1 MPLMKHSTTLIFFLA
16 VFSLNLALG
25 QNSAMSKHEF
35 NFYIDDIKNL
45 ATNAEIS
52 IIVSGDTIKS
62 NKIGDFYYFP
72 LLDTTNNFDIEVKV
86 NNIIFSGQNYK
97 AWVLNRG
104 TRIILGRITKLN
116 KLLSVAEYNGMTKKD
131 EGWEWY
137 SKRFF
142 VIDHAY
148 TLDINNRGKIKELQ
162 FLIINPNKSNS
173 LVTTQK
179 IVK

>member
-1 MPLMKHSTTLIFFLA
+1 MKLLTTLTFLLMIFSPSI
-16 VFSLNLALG
+16 VFG
-25 QNSAMSKHEF
+25 QNSEVSKHKF
-35 NFYIDDIKNL
+35 NFYNDDIKSSV
-45 ATNAEIS
+45 TNVEIS
-52 IIVSGDTIKS
+52 IIVAGDTIKS
-62 NKIGDFYYFP
+62 NNVGDFYYFP
-72 LLDTTNNFDIEVKV
+72 LLDTAINFDIQVKV
-86 NNIIFSGQNYK
+86 NNITFSGQAYK
-97 AWVLNRG
+97 AWMLNLG

-116 KLLSVAEYNGMTKKD
+116 KLISVAEYNGMTKKD

-148 TLDINNRGKIKELQ
+148 TLDINNRKKIKELQ
-162 FLIINPNKSNS
+162 FLIINPNNSNS